1 MITGTGPTNNSFTY
15 TATGSNTS
23 NANVNV
29 ERSTAPANY
38 ADSFT
43 TSAFNN
49 SNGSVN
55 WAATPWVE
63 AQDGTNTAGT
73 GQIQIDVGGSNQL
86 RFLEGDGAT
95 ITRAV
100 NLAGV
105 PSATMTFTVDQN
117 GLDAGETVAVQFDA
131 NGDGTFETVLS
142 TIGSGSSSGGA
153 TTTVTLTGGTAN
165 SAIRFVSSAI
175 VDAVG
180 TEDVRIDNLSINF
193 TVPSNNIT
201 AGSGDQILIGDANAS
216 TFDAGQGNDIVFAG
230 GGNDTII
237 WEASG
242 GNGPSD
248 GRDFIDGGSNTA
260 TGDRFVIDGNNDAET
275 YRIYTAA
282 AAAAAGITGLRA
294 DTEIVVTRNGTDNAS
309 VIAEL
314 DNVEEITVN
323 TFDVTANNGGGLTGG
338 TNSGDTVAVFGDFTT
353 TSLNY
358 STITVNGGAGSDT
371 VDISGLE
378 FRTPHR
384 VQRRCR

>member
-1 MITGTGPTNNSFTY
+1 MK
-15 TATGSNTS
+15 
-23 NANVNV
+23 V